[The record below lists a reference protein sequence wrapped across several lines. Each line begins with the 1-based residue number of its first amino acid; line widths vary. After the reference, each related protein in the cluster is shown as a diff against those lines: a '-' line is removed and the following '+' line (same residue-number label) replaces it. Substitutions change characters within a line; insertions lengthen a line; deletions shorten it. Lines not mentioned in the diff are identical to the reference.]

1 MAALRIQEHLVP
13 ADHGDAGRRG
23 RARGEPLR
31 LHFGEE
37 IERDIDRSGA
47 GWDVAVEGVHVHAVP
62 LPGQRL
68 APRRDPQPGQVR
80 DRAGRAMLTR
90 DPLGI
95 EQGERS
101 RGGRNDQ
108 MGVEDPARGFGSV
121 HSQLDDREGFPRLG
135 CGGRPVGESR
145 QHASQHQRNGKD
157 CQCLPPPDRTWQG

>member
-47 GWDVAVEGVHVHAVP
+47 WWDVAVEGVHVHAVP

-68 APRRDPQPGQVR
+68 PPRGDPLPGQVR
-80 DRAGRAMLTR
+80 VRAGMAIITR
-90 DPLGI
+90 EAYGI
-95 EQGERS
+95 
-101 RGGRNDQ
+101 
-108 MGVEDPARGFGSV
+108 
-121 HSQLDDREGFPRLG
+121 
-135 CGGRPVGESR
+135 
-145 QHASQHQRNGKD
+145 
-157 CQCLPPPDRTWQG
+157 WQGVRGQVG